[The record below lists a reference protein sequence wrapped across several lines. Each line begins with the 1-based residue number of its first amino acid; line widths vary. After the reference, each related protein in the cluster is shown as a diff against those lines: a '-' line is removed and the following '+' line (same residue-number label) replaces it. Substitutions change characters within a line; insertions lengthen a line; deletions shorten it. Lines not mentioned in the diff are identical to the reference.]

1 MQVTVQSP
9 GRSGAL
15 RTVRAEAGM
24 SPQDP
29 MAQGSLSVIV
39 GGLDTWF
46 AYEGPQ
52 GGLDIEALSV
62 MDLLSELDD
71 VTEEWL
77 EDQDTWVFWN

>member
-1 MQVTVQSP
+1 MAGRGEIVEDAALLLTQSITD
-9 GRSGAL
+9 GEHAFDEAAAL

-29 MAQGSLSVIV
+29 MPQGSLSVIV

-52 GGLDIEALSV
+52 GGLDIEES
-62 MDLLSELDD
+62 
-71 VTEEWL
+71 
-77 EDQDTWVFWN
+77 